1 MEKWK
6 YKSLEW
12 IHKARE
18 DNYKKT
24 KDISPEQLVEKTKK
38 ATDDTIRSLGLK
50 VVPAKENVRTH

>member
-6 YKSLEW
+6 YKSLAW

-24 KDISPEQLVEKTKK
+24 QDISPEQLVEKTKN

-50 VVPAKENVRTH
+50 VVRPKENVRAH

>member
-6 YKSLEW
+6 YKSLAW

-24 KDISPEQLVEKTKK
+24 KDLSPEQLIEKTKK
-38 ATDDTIRSLGLK
+38 ATDDTIKSMRLK
-50 VVPAKENVRTH
+50 VVRSQENVRAQ